1 MDIRTRTALRSLK
14 DIRTRSGNPERV
26 RVPYMAYMKI
36 SCLEM
41 EKARRQREKHS
52 AQCRIGNIDTRL
64 SEIEVEKDTVL
75 KSLGERKA
83 GASHKSGTD
92 HHESGPLP
100 DKDKGC
106 LKIRY

>member
-1 MDIRTRTALRSLK
+1 MDIRTRTTLRGLK

-41 EKARRQREKHS
+41 EKARRQKEKIS
-52 AQCRIGNIDTRL
+52 AQGRIGNIDARL
-64 SEIEVEKDTVL
+64 SEIEVEKDMVL
-75 KSLGERKA
+75 KSLGEHIGGTPR
-83 GASHKSGTD
+83 KSGTD
-92 HHESGPLP
+92 HHEPALP
-100 DKDKGC
+100 SDKDKRC

>member
-1 MDIRTRTALRSLK
+1 MDIRTRTALRGLK

-41 EKARRQREKHS
+41 EKARRQKEKVS
-52 AQCRIGNIDTRL
+52 AQGRIGNIDARL
-64 SEIEVEKDTVL
+64 LEIEVEKDTVL
-75 KSLGERKA
+75 RSLSERTP
-83 GASHKSGTD
+83 GTPHKPGTD
-92 HHESGPLP
+92 RHESTPLS